1 MAKKKKRKSSRLFYL
16 LLLLLVTTMSL
27 SVSSYAWF
35 TTNRLV
41 KIDLLSVNVRAQ
53 GGIEVSTD
61 GTNWKSVISLEDIKE
76 ARTNYSN
83 SLNQIPNTLEPVSTV
98 GELENGKMK
107 MYYGVVENNVTG
119 NYVLETIRTT
129 EEESFGEDSNGKF
142 IVFDLFLKTNTETN
156 IYLTPESNVTY
167 GGEASSGI
175 ENSARIAFIKEGR
188 VATGSSLDLIQSLTT
203 NSNDDVYIWEPNY
216 DIHTEYGLYN
226 AQNVYGITTTS
237 PGNRLSYDGV
247 LSEISK
253 SENIT
258 INNAKS
264 SIYPNHFKEVEVDI
278 ASVSNFTNNIEAFVL
293 GSGITKYRIYMWIEG
308 QDVDCENNASIGN
321 ITLNLQFTTNPS

>member
-1 MAKKKKRKSSRLFYL
+1 MAKKKKRKNRLFYL

-61 GTNWKSVISLEDIKE
+61 GTNWKSVISLDDIKE
-76 ARTNYSN
+76 ARSNYPS
-83 SLNQIPNTLEPVSTV
+83 SLNQIPNTLEPVSTI
-98 GELENGKMK
+98 GEIENGRLK
-107 MYYGVVENNVTG
+107 MYYGIVENNVTG
-119 NYVLETIRTT
+119 NYVLEAIRTT

-142 IVFDLFLKTNTETN
+142 IVFDLFFKTNIETS

-175 ENSARIAFIKEGR
+175 ENSARIAFVKEGR
-188 VATGSSLDLIQSLTT
+188 VATGSNLDLIQNLTT

-216 DIHTEYGLYN
+216 DIHTEYGLNN
-226 AQNVYGITTTS
+226 AKNVYGITTTS
-237 PGNRLSYDGV
+237 PGDRLSYDGV
-247 LSEISK
+247 ASEISK

-264 SIYPNHFKEVEVDI
+264 NIYPNHFKKVEIDI
-278 ASVSNFTNNIEAFVL
+278 ASVSNFTNNIEAFNL
-293 GSGITKYRIYMWIEG
+293 NSGITKYRIYMWIEG

-321 ITLNLQFTTNPS
+321 ITLNLQFTSNPS